1 MVPKSNSL
9 LVLIEQAVSNLVK
22 DQSTDHAIRI
32 AKFALDAIKAASE
45 TLIDLDDPSR
55 GCVEI
60 RVGFHVGPV
69 VSNVGTFVDRQMSI
83 ISLFPDKIFC
93 PCSRELEPKVWNFWG
108 RRQCGVP
115 HGEHFH
121 SRSYS
126 MF

>member
-1 MVPKSNSL
+1 MVGYRAGM
-9 LVLIEQAVSNLVK
+9 LINWSQNLMVFWCLIWQAVSNLVE

-69 VSNVGTFVDRQMSI
+69 VSNVGTYVDRQS
-83 ISLFPDKIFC
+83 FP
-93 PCSRELEPKVWNFWG
+93 
-108 RRQCGVP
+108 
-115 HGEHFH
+115 
-121 SRSYS
+121 
-126 MF
+126 